1 MARSVRLQK
10 KLLSKSLLTVAEDT
24 VTDSEILS
32 KLWNLKQGE
41 STLLNSQ
48 LLKSQPLVKYGLEYN
63 VVRGPIPGHWLHREF
78 DAKELEIFFIAKNI
92 TDCP

>member
-41 STLLNSQ
+41 SILLNSQ

-63 VVRGPIPGHWLHREF
+63 VVRGPIPGHWLHRDVRCQRVRDF
-78 DAKELEIFFIAKNI
+78 LHSKKS
-92 TDCP
+92 